1 MKGAVKPLARN
12 PLELAKVD
20 YKQMATVLHT
30 EGKGTDVAVESTVA
44 GWAGEEMVGLTKA
57 DIVGRS
63 HGTPLAVAVQYW
75 YPNPDV
81 TGRRK
86 AKAENWTKHL
96 SLAIATGWRKPALDG
111 CIALVDNLVFPR
123 KSSHGKANCT
133 RMH

>member
-44 GWAGEEMVGLTKA
+44 GWAGEEMVDLTKA
-57 DIVGRS
+57 DIVGRG

-75 YPNPDV
+75 YPNPGV
-81 TGRRK
+81 AGKRK
-86 AKAENWTKHL
+86 AEAENWTKHL
-96 SLAIATGWRKPALDG
+96 SLAIALGWRKAALQG
-111 CIALVDNLVFPR
+111 CDAVVDELVFPR
-123 KSSHGKANCT
+123 TSSHGKAHCT